1 MLQALALRLTQW
13 SCSGLA
19 ILFVL
24 SGGTAAQAL
33 NDDVV
38 VRAWFDDEASLR
50 AVGHLLG
57 HAQIDRDKGLLRTE
71 ANAELRNA
79 LKAAGFRVETD
90 VEATQSIQRLAFAER
105 VGMKSI
111 PGFACYRTVE
121 ETVASMQ
128 SMVAAAPNLAEIIDI
143 GPSWQAQNGSGGYPL
158 KVLRATN
165 RNVSGPKPK
174 LFIMSSV
181 HAREYTPAEFSTRF
195 VEQLIAGYGVDAD
208 ATWLLDHHEVHAL
221 LQANPDGRKRAETG
235 LSWRKN
241 TNSNFCG
248 GGNNAGIDL
257 NRNFPFEWGN
267 WGGSS
272 GVACENTFRG
282 PSPASEP
289 ETQAIIAYVRSIFED
304 RREAPL
310 SAAADLDTPGV
321 FFDTHSFSGLVL
333 WPWGFNTST
342 APNASGLQAFGRRMA
357 WFNTYTPQAA
367 VGLYP
372 TDGTTDDF
380 AYGELG
386 VPAFTFELGTAF
398 FQDCAS
404 FENTIYPQNKAAML
418 YALRAARAPYRLP
431 AGPDAH
437 ALRAVPDL
445 AAIGESVQI
454 NATLNDV
461 RQREG
466 TFAES
471 GPQPP
476 TQAIATGSAYLGIAP
491 WQDGATGLPMQPGDG
506 AFNSGVEQA
515 SRSIDTSGF
524 AAGRH
529 MVWVQGRDTAGNDGP
544 PAAVFVTVM
553 AAQDLLNVQGRVRQ
567 FGTQTPLAANVRAST
582 YLSTTEPGSGAYS
595 RRLPVGSHDI
605 EYSSPGHES
614 VLLAGVTG
622 QGGQTLTRD
631 VDLYRLCGL
640 VQDPVELAIAS
651 PFTAQTPW
659 TRRAGGVDG
668 GAVWLPSATGNY
680 ASNLN
685 ISLTSA
691 TLDMSGTTFPEL
703 SFDQRCTTEAT
714 FDFGRVEV
722 STNGGTNWSEVFRCD
737 GEASWRRVQLALP
750 QLAGVA
756 NARIRF
762 RFSSDGGVAASGWA
776 LDNIALLAGG
786 QTCRD
791 SQGGPRPLPFYD
803 GFENLSR

>member
-1 MLQALALRLTQW
+1 MALPICLGAALVML
-13 SCSGLA
+13 SSGA
-19 ILFVL
+19 V
-24 SGGTAAQAL
+24 AQAL
-33 NDDVV
+33 NDEVV
-38 VRAWFDDEASLR
+38 VRAWFENEASVS
-50 AVGHLLG
+50 AVSHLLG

-90 VEATQSIQRLAFAER
+90 VEATQSIQRLAYAER

-121 ETVASMQ
+121 ETATSMQ
-128 SMVAAAPNLAEIIDI
+128 SMVAASPNLAEIIDI
-143 GPSWQAQNGSGGYPL
+143 GPSWQAQNGSGGYRL

-165 RNVSGPKPK
+165 RSVAGPKPK
-174 LFIMSSV
+174 LFIMTSV

-248 GGNNAGIDL
+248 GGNSAGIDL

-267 WGGSS
+267 WAGSS
-272 GVACENTFRG
+272 GVACDSTFRG

-310 SAAADLDTPGV
+310 SAVADLDTPGM

-333 WPWGFNTST
+333 WPWGFNTLT
-342 APNASGLQAFGRRMA
+342 APNASGLQALGRRMA

-418 YALRAARAPYRLP
+418 YALRAARAGYRLP
-431 AGPDAH
+431 AGPDAY
-437 ALRAVPDL
+437 ALRADPDL

-454 NATLNDV
+454 NAMLNDV

-476 TQAIATGSAYLGIAP
+476 TQAIAAGSAYIGLAP
-491 WQDGATGLPMQPGDG
+491 WQVGATALPMLPSDG
-506 AFNSGVEQA
+506 VFNSGVEQA
-515 SRSIDTSGF
+515 ARSIDTAGF

-529 MVWVQGRDTAGNDGP
+529 LVWVQGRDTDGNDGP
-544 PAAVFVTVM
+544 PAAVFVSVM
-553 AAQDLLNVQGRVRQ
+553 AAQDLLNLQGNVRQ
-567 FGTQTPLAANVRAST
+567 FGTQTPLAANVRAGT
-582 YLSTTEPGSGAYS
+582 YLSTTDPSSGAYI
-595 RRLPVGSHDI
+595 RRLPAGSHNI
-605 EYSSPGHES
+605 EFSSPGHEAA
-614 VLLAGVTG
+614 LLTGVSG
-622 QGGQTLTRD
+622 QGGQTLIRD
-631 VDLYRLCGL
+631 VELYRLCGL
-640 VQDPVELAIAS
+640 LQDPVELAIAS
-651 PFTAQTPW
+651 PFSAQTPW

-668 GAVWLPSATGNY
+668 GTVWLPSAAGNY
-680 ASNLN
+680 ANNLN
-685 ISLTSA
+685 TSLASA
-691 TLDMSGTTFPEL
+691 SMDMSGSTSPEL
-703 SFDQRCTTEAT
+703 SFDQRCTTEAS
-714 FDFGRVEV
+714 FDFGRVEIRI
-722 STNGGTNWSEVFRCD
+722 NGGSNWSEVFRCS
-737 GEASWRRVQLALP
+737 GESTWRRVQVALP

-762 RFSSDGGVAASGWA
+762 RFTSDGGVAASGWA

-791 SQGGPRPLPFYD
+791 SQGGPRPLPFQD
-803 GFENLSR
+803 GFENPSR